1 MRIERNIQE
10 FLALCREKS
19 NKEISLMSQESSR
32 PKEILPLSLKEEA
45 KDDSLKRLLDSLG
58 SVKDDV
64 SQICEL
70 TSEEK
75 SLVTAFFESL
85 YKLMK
90 PLTTTLPVS
99 TLSLP
104 ENMKHALQANVDP
117 TGHLIVC
124 YKDQKMVLMDL
135 KQEENRD
142 LMIHVVRD
150 IIPKFKQLTS
160 EYRQMIEH
168 RINLLSS
175 VTKEL
180 QKISDAFSTST
191 A

>member
-1 MRIERNIQE
+1 
-10 FLALCREKS
+10 
-19 NKEISLMSQESSR
+19 MSQESSR
-32 PKEILPLSLKEEA
+32 SKEILSLSIKEEV
-45 KDDSLKRLLDSLG
+45 KDGSLQKLLDSLE

-75 SLVTAFFESL
+75 NLVAAFFESL
-85 YKLMK
+85 HKLMK
-90 PLTTTLPVS
+90 PLTPTLPVS

-104 ENMKHALQANVDP
+104 ENMRHALQANIDP

-124 YKDQKMVLMDL
+124 YEDQKIVLMDL
-135 KQEENRD
+135 KLEENRD
-142 LMIHVVRD
+142 LMINVVRD
-150 IIPKFKQLTS
+150 IIPRFKQLTS
-160 EYRQMIEH
+160 DYRQMIEY

-180 QKISDAFSTST
+180 QKISDAFSAPT

>member
-1 MRIERNIQE
+1 
-10 FLALCREKS
+10 
-19 NKEISLMSQESSR
+19 MSQESSR
-32 PKEILPLSLKEEA
+32 SKEISPLSIEENT
-45 KDDSLKRLLDSLG
+45 DDSLQRLLDSLRT
-58 SVKDDV
+58 VKDDV

-70 TSEEK
+70 ISEEK

-90 PLTTTLPVS
+90 PLTETLPVS

-104 ENMKHALQANVDP
+104 ENMKHAIQSYVDP
-117 TGHLIVC
+117 TGHLIVG
-124 YKDQKMVLMDL
+124 YKDQKMELIDL
-135 KQEENRD
+135 KQEEHRD
-142 LMIHVVRD
+142 LMVHVVKD
-150 IIPKFKQLTS
+150 IMPKFKQLTG
-160 EYRQMIEH
+160 EYRQKIED

-180 QKISDAFSTST
+180 QKISNAFSTSS